1 MASANCKIT
10 AELISDYA
18 AGRLD
23 VEDVQVMEEA
33 INHDEDV
40 AAAVAAARRVDA
52 RMTTALAASKLRRA
66 KPEIGIIP
74 CRPQRI
80 SPTKGS
86 RIDARRYP
94 DRLPVP
100 V

>member
-23 VEDVQVMEEA
+23 VEEVQVMEEA
-33 INHDEDV
+33 INRDEEV

-52 RMTTALAASKLRRA
+52 RMTTALAASMLGV
-66 KPEIGIIP
+66 P
-74 CRPQRI
+74 RPRLGS
-80 SPTKGS
+80 SPAGPS
-86 RIDARRYP
+86 A
-94 DRLPVP
+94 
-100 V
+100 

>member
-23 VEDVQVMEEA
+23 VEDVQIVEEA
-33 INHDEDV
+33 INRDEEV

-52 RMTTALAASKLRRA
+52 RMTTALAASMLGV
-66 KPEIGIIP
+66 P
-74 CRPQRI
+74 RPRLGS
-80 SPTKGS
+80 SPAGPS
-86 RIDARRYP
+86 A
-94 DRLPVP
+94 
-100 V
+100 

>member
-23 VEDVQVMEEA
+23 VEEVQVMEEA
-33 INHDEDV
+33 SNRDEDV

-52 RMTTALAASKLRRA
+52 RTTRALAASKLGVP
-66 KPEIGIIP
+66 KP
-74 CRPQRI
+74 
-80 SPTKGS
+80 
-86 RIDARRYP
+86 
-94 DRLPVP
+94 RL
-100 V
+100 